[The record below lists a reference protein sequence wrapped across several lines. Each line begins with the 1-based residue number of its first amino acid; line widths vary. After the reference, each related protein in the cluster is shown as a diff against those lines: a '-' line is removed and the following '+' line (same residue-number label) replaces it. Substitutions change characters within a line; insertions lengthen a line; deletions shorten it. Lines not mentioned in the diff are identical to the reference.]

1 MEPRQ
6 TLRNPGATLTRA
18 ASSLMQ
24 KCSSMQFSSNV
35 RAEWRKD
42 TFDMRFGRM
51 GASHMSNDADVGA
64 SSPTSSALALRDRQ
78 GHVDSVM
85 IVDATGRLVM
95 VNDQAGVLFGY
106 RAQELLHQP
115 LNLLLPER
123 FHEVHDAL
131 RDDYA
136 AHPRARQMGSGLKV
150 LGRHHDGHELQL
162 DISLNPLLC
171 AGSLCVLCVIWN
183 VTERRDAERV
193 KEEFVAHAAH
203 ALHTPLTALRGYVDM
218 LLIHTR
224 QGQDSPLAEW
234 QHDALEEI
242 QWATERLEALAAAL
256 LDVTRIQ
263 AGQLEVRP
271 EVHDIVALVRRVV
284 ARVRQRGANHPLLVH
299 VPHSSLLATLDPR
312 LIEQTL
318 DHVLNNAMK
327 YSAPGEKIEITVRQR
342 AAQHDALIQV
352 RDHGTGIPADRR
364 ERIFTW
370 FGGED
375 TQAHLAGTGL
385 SLYLCRQFIERHG
398 GQIGVGATR
407 KHGATVWFTLPLATE
422 VMPDAMSDVMV
433 SPTR

>member
-1 MEPRQ
+1 MS
-6 TLRNPGATLTRA
+6 NHIDAV
-18 ASSLMQ
+18 ASSTT
-24 KCSSMQFSSNV
+24 V
-35 RAEWRKD
+35 
-42 TFDMRFGRM
+42 
-51 GASHMSNDADVGA
+51 
-64 SSPTSSALALRDRQ
+64 SALAPRDQQ
-78 GHVDSVM
+78 GHMDALPDAVM

-106 RAQELLHQP
+106 RAQELLHRP

-123 FHEVHDAL
+123 FHEVHDTL
-131 RDDYA
+131 RAEYV
-136 AHPRARQMGSGLKV
+136 AHPRARPMGTGVKV

-162 DISLNPLLC
+162 DISLNPLLR
-171 AGSLCVLCVIWN
+171 AGPPCVLCVIWN

-224 QGQDSPLAEW
+224 QGKGPPLAEW
-234 QHDALEEI
+234 QSDALEEI

-271 EVHDIVALVRRVV
+271 EIHDIVALVQRVV

-299 VPHSSLLATLDPR
+299 APHTSLLASLDPR
-312 LIEQTL
+312 LIEQAL

-327 YSAPGEKIEITVRQR
+327 YSPPGEKIEITARLR
-342 AAQHDALIQV
+342 AAQHEALIQV
-352 RDHGTGIPADRR
+352 RDHGVGIPAERR
-364 ERIFTW
+364 ERIFTR

-375 TQAHLAGTGL
+375 NEAHLAGTGL

-398 GQIGVGATR
+398 GHIGVGATR
-407 KHGATVWFTLPLATE
+407 GQGATVWFTLPLASDL
-422 VMPDAMSDVMV
+422 MPDAMV